1 MSIQRVSVLPRII
14 VNALEY
20 FSIDPRVWVV
30 LDLYRVRRTWSSR
43 APLNSL
49 LSNQCHAYR
58 HMYSWLHLQIKASV
72 FIHIW
77 ILKSCDLDVW
87 RKPERLFIQWR
98 SGSTPETPILT
109 YRSRSHNR
117 LTLKPSPMKF
127 SSSGNFKATA
137 TISNIFFWF
146 NKKEFL
152 PLFLVQRIRKYYLE
166 VWCRFSSFTNEKS
179 FRASRVR
186 NAIGRFLWIEIG
198 RKLVLQYVSEIGP
211 VFGERVNGKK

>member
-1 MSIQRVSVLPRII
+1 MIINKIYKAKWSNGQWFLGLHERVVEFNSNFSSSAKFDFIFMSIQRVSVLPRII

-137 TISNIFFWF
+137 TISNIFF
-146 NKKEFL
+146 
-152 PLFLVQRIRKYYLE
+152 LV
-166 VWCRFSSFTNEKS
+166 
-179 FRASRVR
+179 
-186 NAIGRFLWIEIG
+186 
-198 RKLVLQYVSEIGP
+198 
-211 VFGERVNGKK
+211 